1 MAVPPDLA
9 TNFNLTDTPVT
20 PRPSA
25 TVLLLRGRNPWE
37 LLLMHRPWGSDFAPG
52 AYVFPG
58 GSVHEEDAMW
68 EDEIKAA
75 GVRERVEE
83 IGILL
88 ARRGGNFARAKD
100 CVAVRTRVE
109 AGHSFFASLHD

>member
-58 GSVHEEDAMW
+58 GSVHEEGAAG
-68 EDEIKAA
+68 EKGIKAA
-75 GVRERVEE
+75 AVRELFEGIAVRRARRVGSLARAIHAGVR
-83 IGILL
+83 
-88 ARRGGNFARAKD
+88 A
-100 CVAVRTRVE
+100 
-109 AGHSFFASLHD
+109 